1 MPLGRTNN
9 PELING
15 LTDPISWINNILSL
29 LADSVLNTQAEI
41 IFTQPSPPTPGKIY
55 LISSPLTGT
64 IPGTPGDLIIYTTSN
79 PLSGQVIT
87 VSDGT
92 VVGGFTKTT
101 ANWTRDVFSSGST
114 VVLTANQTAPTTFNG
129 ICTIV
134 CKTAG
139 LVVTGAAGRT
149 VLGLAGTALPIGVY
163 TCYQDSTNILIN

>member
-15 LTDPISWINNILSL
+15 LTDPISWTNNILSL
-29 LADSVLNTQAEI
+29 LANSVLNTQAEV
-41 IFTQPSPPTPGKIY
+41 IFNQPGSPIPGKIY

-87 VSDGT
+87 VSEGT
-92 VVGGFTKTT
+92 VVGGFTKTA
-101 ANWTRDVFSSGST
+101 ANWTRDTFSTGSI
-114 VVLTANQTAPTTFNG
+114 VLLTANQTAPTTFNG
-129 ICTIV
+129 VCTVV
-134 CKTAG
+134 CKISG

-163 TCYQDSTNILIN
+163 TCYQDTSHILIS